1 MNQVVSKSEEYME
14 VVERECNV
22 IFSQYLEVKSDLS
35 YLEITAEDTEDVI
48 EQKEKDA
55 KKKKNEIT
63 KIRTSIQKTAKA
75 YRDGFNK
82 ASKDVIALEKPL
94 TAPIIAD
101 EDFLKAQINYRKL
114 RAERIAQE
122 LHDTRAEQ
130 IAKYEGYYNPIF
142 FWSNGRGSVSEDS

>member
-75 YRDGFNK
+75 R
-82 ASKDVIALEKPL
+82 S
-94 TAPIIAD
+94 
-101 EDFLKAQINYRKL
+101 
-114 RAERIAQE
+114 
-122 LHDTRAEQ
+122 
-130 IAKYEGYYNPIF
+130 
-142 FWSNGRGSVSEDS
+142 